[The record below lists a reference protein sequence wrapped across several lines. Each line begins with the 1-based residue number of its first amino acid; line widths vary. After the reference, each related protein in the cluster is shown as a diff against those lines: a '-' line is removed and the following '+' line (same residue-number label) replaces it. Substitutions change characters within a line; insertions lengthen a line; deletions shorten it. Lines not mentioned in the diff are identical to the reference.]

1 MSDERSDR
9 GVSGVRGARGVSGVR
24 VGAIV
29 VMCLVALGAAV
40 STARGRP
47 RAGAVRHEVQ
57 MRAISFTPAELAVAV
72 GDTVEWRNAD
82 IVRHNAVRLDL
93 FETGDLR
100 PGERGSW
107 VPADTGTF
115 SYRCTIHA
123 RMRGKIVVRQ

>member
-1 MSDERSDR
+1 MSDVRSERS
-9 GVSGVRGARGVSGVR
+9 VLSGRSAR

-29 VMCLVALGAAV
+29 VMCVAALGAAV
-40 STARGRP
+40 GAVRGRP
-47 RAGAVRHEVQ
+47 RAVAVRHEVQ
-57 MRAISFTPAELAVAV
+57 MRAISFTPAELVVAV
-72 GDTVEWRNAD
+72 GDTVEWLNVD
-82 IVRHNAVRLDL
+82 IVRHNAVRLDQ

-123 RMRGKIVVRQ
+123 RMRGKVVVRK

>member
-1 MSDERSDR
+1 MSERSER
-9 GVSGVRGARGVSGVR
+9 SLLYGRGAR

-29 VMCLVALGAAV
+29 VLCVAALGAAV
-40 STARGRP
+40 GTVRGRP
-47 RAGAVRHEVQ
+47 RASAVRHEIQ
-57 MRAISFTPAELAVAV
+57 MRAISFTPEELVVAV

-82 IVRHNAVRLDL
+82 IVRHNAVRLDQ

-123 RMRGKIVVRQ
+123 RMRGKIVVRK